1 MAQIAPQSKVAYM
14 YDAGDNKWY
23 AIAGVA
29 NTNVPYTWTQAHI
42 FGSTVTANDVIK
54 AKGGVNIFQNP
65 AARDAAITSPTEGTV
80 CFVEQ
85 TNGGTDISQLQYY
98 NGTSWVGLLD
108 SVIFNEKTSNYT
120 LVLGDAGKTV
130 TINSGS
136 DTVVTVPLNSSVPFE
151 IGQRIDVIRVG
162 SGNVTFS
169 GATVDVIINSKNSN
183 KKIAARYAGATLIKY
198 ATDTWVLI
206 GDLTV

>member
-65 AARDAAITSPTEGTV
+65 TARDAAITSPTEGTV

-85 TNGGTDISQLQYY
+85 TNSGTDISQLQYY
-98 NGTSWVGLLD
+98 NGTKWVGLLD

-136 DTVVTVPLNSSVPFE
+136 DTTVTVPLNSSVPFE

-162 SGNVTFS
+162 SGNVTFA